1 MSMALHIQDPETDRL
16 ARELSAV
23 TGQTIAQVVNTA
35 LRERQKSIS
44 LERSRTKDEI
54 IARIE
59 AITDRLAKLQVL
71 DNRTPDEIIGYNERG
86 YFD

>member
-1 MSMALHIQDPETDRL
+1 MALHIQDPETDRL
-16 ARELSAV
+16 ARELSAA

>member
-16 ARELSAV
+16 ARELSAA
-23 TGQTIAQVVNTA
+23 TGETISQMVNTA

>member
-1 MSMALHIQDPETDRL
+1 MALHIQDPETDRL
-16 ARELSAV
+16 ARELSAA
-23 TGQTIAQVVNTA
+23 TGETISQVVNTA

>member
-1 MSMALHIQDPETDRL
+1 MSMALHLQGPGTDRL
-16 ARELSAV
+16 ARELSAA

>member
-16 ARELSAV
+16 ARELSAA

>member
-1 MSMALHIQDPETDRL
+1 MALHIQGPGTDRL
-16 ARELSAV
+16 ARELSAA